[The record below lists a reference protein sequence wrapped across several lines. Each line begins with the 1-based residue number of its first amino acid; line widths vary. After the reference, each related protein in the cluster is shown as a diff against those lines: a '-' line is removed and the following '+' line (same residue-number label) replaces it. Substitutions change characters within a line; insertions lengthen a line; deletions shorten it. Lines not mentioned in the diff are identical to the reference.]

1 MLKNNYDVAMIM
13 QRRKIYDGLSIYV
26 PVQSILGNY
35 SEDEG
40 FFYSSDG
47 TSYEVIDEFVY
58 DFDDDVSFI
67 CDFVLSKKD
76 FNDKYKNQKNMREA
90 LMKYRLDYSN
100 CRVNRYDMESDE
112 TKSFI
117 IDIDDLFSDNKLL
130 NNNIKS
136 EGNKVI
142 NVKENIVPEAFE
154 ITPEF
159 EEMYF
164 TELIKKVNSRAMTK
178 KEMLELNKIIIVTRD
193 HYNNLIDTI
202 ARVTEIEEESLQA
215 PAVKSTS
222 DSKENNKEELYLKR
236 KNIIKKLKDIII
248 GQDDEIDQ
256 LVTEIFRLQNNQN
269 GKNKGILLSG
279 STGVGKSRICTLL
292 AKYLDIPCKIIDTT
306 QLTMPGYRGQDIED
320 FLEQLYMDEGQNLE
334 RVEKAI
340 IVFDEVDKKGSRDN
354 YDVSGKGVLN
364 QLLKFLDGTEYT
376 IGVNEGSVLQKNKVR
391 ISTNNMMVIFSG
403 AFSNVYN
410 TSKFTKNNLGFR
422 ETNTPKSKEPTL
434 QDFIDIG
441 CLPDESMGRLP
452 IIIHLNTLSEND
464 LKNILLHSKE
474 SDIYYV
480 KQEFKN
486 EAEVDIEFSDEAIE
500 EIAHQAY
507 LLQTGARSLQKIVHD
522 ATYHAF
528 KKVTDDFGKYSK
540 VIITKDTIT
549 DHKNYTL
556 IPKKQNKVL
565 QKNKK
570 ML

>member
-1 MLKNNYDVAMIM
+1 MLKNSYDVAMIM

-26 PVQSILGNY
+26 PVQSVLG
-35 SEDEG
+35 SCQEDEG
-40 FFYSSDG
+40 VFYSSDG
-47 TSYEVIDEFVY
+47 TCYQILDDLIC

-67 CDFVLSKKD
+67 CDFVLLKKD

-100 CRVNRYDMESDE
+100 CRVNRFDIESAE

-117 IDIDDLFSDNKLL
+117 IDADDLFSNDNLL
-130 NNNIKS
+130 SNSKTES
-136 EGNKVI
+136 DEVLTTQDM
-142 NVKENIVPEAFE
+142 VPEVFE

-159 EEMYF
+159 EEMLF
-164 TELIKKVNSRAMTK
+164 SELIKKVNSHAMTK
-178 KEMLELNKIIIVTRD
+178 KEMLELNKKIIVTRD
-193 HYNNLIDTI
+193 NYNNLIDTI
-202 ARVTEIEEESLQA
+202 ARVTEIEEESLQT
-215 PAVKSTS
+215 PAVKIASES
-222 DSKENNKEELYLKR
+222 KEDSKRELYLKR
-236 KNIIKKLKDIII
+236 KNIIKKLKNIII

-256 LVTEIFRLQNNQN
+256 LVTEIFRLQNNHS

-306 QLTMPGYRGQDIED
+306 QLTMPGYRGQNIED
-320 FLEQLYMDEGQNLE
+320 FLEQLYMDEGKNLK

-376 IGVNEGSVLQKNKVR
+376 IGLNEESVLQKTKVR
-391 ISTNNMMVIFSG
+391 ISTNNMIVIFSG

-410 TSKFTKNNLGFR
+410 APKFTTNNLGFR

-480 KQEFKN
+480 KQEFKK

-507 LLQTGARSLQKIVHD
+507 LLKTGARSLQKIVHD
-522 ATYHAF
+522 TTYHAF
-528 KKVTDDFGKYSK
+528 KTVTDDFGQYSK
-540 VIITKDTIT
+540 VIVTKDTIT

-556 IPKKQNKVL
+556 IPKEQNKVL
-565 QKNKK
+565 QKKKK

>member
-13 QRRKIYDGLSIYV
+13 QRTKIYDGLSIYV
-26 PVQSILGNY
+26 PALGIEGKY

-40 FFYSSDG
+40 IFYALDG
-47 TSYEVIDEFVY
+47 TSYEVLDEFIY
-58 DFDDDVSFI
+58 DFDDDVSLI

-117 IDIDDLFSDNKLL
+117 IDIDDIFSDNKPL
-130 NNNIKS
+130 NNNIQS
-136 EGNKVI
+136 EGNEVI
-142 NVKENIVPEAFE
+142 NVQENIVPEAFE

-159 EEMYF
+159 EEMLF
-164 TELIKKVNSRAMTK
+164 SELIKRVNSHAMTK
-178 KEMLELNKIIIVTRD
+178 KEMLELNKKIIVTRD
-193 HYNNLIDTI
+193 NYNNLIDTI
-202 ARVTEIEEESLQA
+202 ARVTEIEEESLQT
-215 PAVKSTS
+215 PAVKIASES
-222 DSKENNKEELYLKR
+222 KEDSKRELYLKR

-256 LVTEIFRLQNNQN
+256 LVTEIFRLQNNHS

-292 AKYLDIPCKIIDTT
+292 AKYLDIPCKVIDTT
-306 QLTMPGYRGQDIED
+306 QLTMPGYRGQNIED
-320 FLEQLYMDEGQNLE
+320 FLEQLYLDERKNLK

-376 IGVNEGSVLQKNKVR
+376 IGLNEESVLQKTKVR
-391 ISTNNMMVIFSG
+391 I
-403 AFSNVYN
+403 
-410 TSKFTKNNLGFR
+410 
-422 ETNTPKSKEPTL
+422 
-434 QDFIDIG
+434 
-441 CLPDESMGRLP
+441 SMGRLP

-556 IPKKQNKVL
+556 IPKEQNKVL

>member
-13 QRRKIYDGLSIYV
+13 QRTKIYDGLSIYV
-26 PVQSILGNY
+26 PALGIEGKY

-40 FFYSSDG
+40 IFYALDG
-47 TSYEVIDEFVY
+47 TSYEVLDEFIY
-58 DFDDDVSFI
+58 DFDDDVSLI

-117 IDIDDLFSDNKLL
+117 IDADDLFSNDNLL
-130 NNNIKS
+130 SNSKTES
-136 EGNKVI
+136 DEVLTTQDM
-142 NVKENIVPEAFE
+142 VPEVFE

-159 EEMYF
+159 EEMLF
-164 TELIKKVNSRAMTK
+164 SELIKRVNSHAMTK
-178 KEMLELNKIIIVTRD
+178 KEMLELNKKIIVTRD
-193 HYNNLIDTI
+193 NYNNLIDTI
-202 ARVTEIEEESLQA
+202 ARVTEIEEESLQT
-215 PAVKSTS
+215 PAVKIASES
-222 DSKENNKEELYLKR
+222 KEDSKRELYLKR

-256 LVTEIFRLQNNQN
+256 LVTEIFRLQNNHS

-306 QLTMPGYRGQDIED
+306 QLTMPGYRGQNIED
-320 FLEQLYMDEGQNLE
+320 FLEQLYLDERKNLK

-376 IGVNEGSVLQKNKVR
+376 IGLNEESVLQKTKVR
-391 ISTNNMMVIFSG
+391 ISTNNMIVIFSG

-410 TSKFTKNNLGFR
+410 APKFTTNNLGFR
-422 ETNTPKSKEPTL
+422 ETNAPKSKEPTL
-434 QDFIDIG
+434 QDFIDVG

>member
-117 IDIDDLFSDNKLL
+117 IDIDDLFSDNKPL
-130 NNNIKS
+130 NNNIQS
-136 EGNKVI
+136 EGNEVI

-164 TELIKKVNSRAMTK
+164 TELIKRINSHAMTK

-376 IGVNEGSVLQKNKVR
+376 IGVNEGSVLQKTKVR

-556 IPKKQNKVL
+556 IPKKQS
-565 QKNKK
+565 
-570 ML
+570 

>member
-13 QRRKIYDGLSIYV
+13 QRTKIYDGLSIYV
-26 PVQSILGNY
+26 PALGIEGKY

-40 FFYSSDG
+40 IFYALDG
-47 TSYEVIDEFVY
+47 TSYEVLDEFIY
-58 DFDDDVSFI
+58 DFDDDVSLI

-117 IDIDDLFSDNKLL
+117 IDADDLFSNDNLL
-130 NNNIKS
+130 SNSKTES
-136 EGNKVI
+136 DEVLTTQDM
-142 NVKENIVPEAFE
+142 VPEVFE

-159 EEMYF
+159 EEMLF
-164 TELIKKVNSRAMTK
+164 SELIKRVNSHAMTK
-178 KEMLELNKIIIVTRD
+178 KEMLELNKKIIVTRD
-193 HYNNLIDTI
+193 NYNNLIDTI
-202 ARVTEIEEESLQA
+202 ARVTEIEEESLQT
-215 PAVKSTS
+215 PAVKIASES
-222 DSKENNKEELYLKR
+222 KEDSKRELYLKR

-256 LVTEIFRLQNNQN
+256 LVTEIFRLQNNHS

-306 QLTMPGYRGQDIED
+306 QLTMPGYRGQNIED
-320 FLEQLYMDEGQNLE
+320 FLEQLYMDEGKNLK

-376 IGVNEGSVLQKNKVR
+376 IGLNEESVLQKTKVR
-391 ISTNNMMVIFSG
+391 ISTNNMIVIFSG

-410 TSKFTKNNLGFR
+410 APKFTTNNLGFR

-452 IIIHLNTLSEND
+452 IIIHLNTL
-464 LKNILLHSKE
+464 
-474 SDIYYV
+474 V
-480 KQEFKN
+480 K
-486 EAEVDIEFSDEAIE
+486 
-500 EIAHQAY
+500 
-507 LLQTGARSLQKIVHD
+507 T
-522 ATYHAF
+522 T
-528 KKVTDDFGKYSK
+528 
-540 VIITKDTIT
+540 
-549 DHKNYTL
+549 
-556 IPKKQNKVL
+556 
-565 QKNKK
+565 
-570 ML
+570 